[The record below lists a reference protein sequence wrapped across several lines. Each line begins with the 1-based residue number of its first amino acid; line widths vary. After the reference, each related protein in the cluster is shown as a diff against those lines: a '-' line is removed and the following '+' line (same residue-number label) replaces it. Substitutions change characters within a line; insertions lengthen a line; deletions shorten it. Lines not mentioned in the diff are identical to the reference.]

1 MWLATYI
8 LATTMYIHS
17 YISENSAIMIVKMV
31 IPTIMRTIMIY
42 VGGFVLIYS
51 VYQFTNTCDD

>member
-42 VGGFVLIYS
+42 GGGFVLIYS